1 MRTIGTIT
9 LNGETIVLRYAS
21 GAEAELPLSGD
32 PADEATCQEV
42 LAAVKRHW
50 HRGASLRRGRQVGAL
65 TVFDVVEHPASIEA
79 AVRELVE
86 AMQ

>member
-21 GAEAELPLSGD
+21 GAEAELPLRGD
-32 PADEATCQEV
+32 PADEATCREV

-50 HRGASLRRGRQVGAL
+50 HLGASLRRGRQVGAL
-65 TVFDVVEHPASIEA
+65 TVFDVVEAPASIEA
-79 AVRELVE
+79 ALIEHVE
-86 AMQ
+86 VV

>member
-21 GAEAELPLSGD
+21 GAEAELPLRGD
-32 PADEATCQEV
+32 PADETTCREV

-50 HRGASLRRGRQVGAL
+50 HRGASLRRGRRVGAL
-65 TVFDVVEHPASIEA
+65 TVFDVVEYPASIEA

-86 AMQ
+86 VMQ